1 MATLADLKAL
11 DANPLRALRRELAPG
26 IVEMQ
31 RKGETAVAAG
41 VLHEPASFFH
51 DPAGFA
57 REHQALFRQMPVV
70 ACLSA
75 QLPEPGSFRTFDDAG
90 VPIVIARG
98 KDGKVRAFLNACAH
112 RGARVVREECG
123 KAARFTCRF
132 HGWTYDTA
140 GKVIGLPE
148 EAHFCG
154 ELEGNKRLV
163 ELPAEERHGLVFV
176 VPTAD
181 AALDLDQH
189 LGALDRDLA
198 AIGLASA
205 EVVHTDLLEVTGNW
219 KYGADTF
226 FETYHLNSLH
236 FETFRGLFSPTCV
249 LDMFG
254 PHHRFTFAPQM
265 LPQWLEMPPEEW
277 QVDLIPLQYF
287 LFPNTIISVGTTGKT
302 GLTVNIHQIFP
313 QRVDHFTSRLSFCAV
328 GGVQSAEH
336 RAEIDRSYHTA
347 RQALVNEDYSVTGEG
362 HVGLTAFPEGMT
374 LPIGRQ
380 EVGVQNFHNNV
391 RRALGLA

>member
-1 MATLADLKAL
+1 MTIESMVAEP
-11 DANPLRALRRELAPG
+11 PLRALRRRLAPG

-31 RKGETAVAAG
+31 RRGETARADS
-41 VLHEPASFFH
+41 VLHEAAAFFF
-51 DPAGFA
+51 DPARFE
-57 REHQALFRQMPVV
+57 REYEALFRQMPLV
-70 ACLSA
+70 ACLSS
-75 QLPEPGSFRTFDDAG
+75 QLAEPGTFRTFDDAG
-90 VPIVIARG
+90 VPLLLSRG

-112 RGARVVREECG
+112 RGARVVREPCG

-148 EAHFCG
+148 ESEFCG
-154 ELEGNKRLV
+154 EIEANKHLV
-163 ELPAEERHGLVFV
+163 ECPAEERHGLVFI
-176 VPTAD
+176 VPTPGAP
-181 AALDLDQH
+181 LDFDTH
-189 LGALDRDLA
+189 LGALDTDFA
-198 AIGLASA
+198 AIGLKNA
-205 EVVHTDLLEVTGNW
+205 EVVHADLLHVTGNW

-236 FETFRGLFSPTCV
+236 YETFKGLFSPTCV
-249 LDMFG
+249 FDAFG

-265 LPQWLEMPPEEW
+265 LPEWVNMPPEQW

-313 QRVDHFTSRLSFCAV
+313 QAPDKFTSRLSFCAV
-328 GGVQSAEH
+328 GGVQSEEH
-336 RAEIDRSYHTA
+336 RAEIDRAYQTA
-347 RQALVNEDYSVTGEG
+347 RAALVNEDYSVTGES
-362 HVGLTAFPEGMT
+362 HVGLPALPQDMT

-380 EVGVQNFHNNV
+380 EVGVQNFHKNV
-391 RRALGLA
+391 RRWTGE